1 MNNEVNHWKQQIND
15 LDSANKALT
24 EEKQQ
29 IEYEFKDESHGL
41 NGKLQK
47 ELNDVYSI
55 KTIKNP
61 RKNLQKRIKD
71 EKRNFKIIKQRINS
85 NQ

>member
-61 RKNLQKRIKD
+61 RKTYKRESKMK
-71 EKRNFKIIKQRINS
+71 KRNFKIIKQRINS